1 MDERPESSEVQFVF
15 TKPPDYATVFA
26 TGVWG
31 GITPQG
37 FVCADFFVE
46 TSLTPDTVA
55 HALNAD
61 GTLGAEIKREPRV
74 DGVARIERRLQV
86 EVLLSPEAAR
96 SVAEWLLKRAG
107 EAEAGASVISEEAS
121 SHDE

>member
-1 MDERPESSEVQFVF
+1 MDERPEAGEVQFVF

-61 GTLGAEIKREPRV
+61 GTLGAETRREPGA
-74 DGVARIERRLQV
+74 DGVPRIERRLQV
-86 EVLLSPEAAR
+86 EVLMSPEAAR

-107 EAEAGASVISEEAS
+107 EAEAGVSMTGEEAGR
-121 SHDE
+121 DEE

>member
-1 MDERPESSEVQFVF
+1 M
-15 TKPPDYATVFA
+15 
-26 TGVWG
+26 GG